1 MFCEIAFRGGEGEF
15 HLCKI
20 AASHSLLNCDAVRS
34 YVCHINP
41 FLNTTESRN
50 VRSTAKFLHRP
61 CCKRI
66 SLIDVIHL

>member
-1 MFCEIAFRGGEGEF
+1 
-15 HLCKI
+15 
-20 AASHSLLNCDAVRS
+20 LNCDAVRS